1 MPSSVTPLPSSPD
14 CHTHTQ
20 YLDHSQSISTLYHI
34 RHIRHTYLE
43 GVVLSGKWVVDKET
57 RHLRNPV
64 SEWRE
69 SISTSVNID
78 TNFQVRKRSKN
89 YEIRKFTPSKFS
101 YYTYICMHD
110 LTAKFSIRKLLLYI
124 FIRTVIEESSQPV
137 VHGSAVQTGTDC
149 WRREI
154 THFHL
159 GKDELTGTPF
169 CFQPLS

>member
-78 TNFQVRKRSKN
+78 KLSGEKTFQ
-89 YEIRKFTPSKFS
+89 
-101 YYTYICMHD
+101 
-110 LTAKFSIRKLLLYI
+110 KLRNSQVYSFKVFLLYI
-124 FIRTVIEESSQPV
+124 HMYARF
-137 VHGSAVQTGTDC
+137 DC
-149 WRREI
+149 EVLHSKVAIYYIYSYVR
-154 THFHL
+154 
-159 GKDELTGTPF
+159 
-169 CFQPLS
+169 